1 MDLDEIEEDF
11 QCTICKGIFKQTH
24 YLVPC
29 MHLFCKSCIEEA
41 LRKQTKPSC
50 PQCRHPVPS
59 RRSAKPDTSW
69 DELVEAFFGT
79 DVDEYEEQK
88 MKRIMEM
95 SRRNMATVLAAQKR
109 QAVLW
114 GDAGDQPA
122 AAAGPSSKRRKT
134 DAPVAFA
141 PLEAEDASPAVRA
154 PAYARLCALA
164 PLQRSPVRWCG
175 DSARALGLQ
184 ENDQLAA
191 AITSNQVDEE
201 TKDMMTLQLWPGRG
215 MQGLKRYVVC
225 IPGQATVYDVAVRVG
240 FTAGCGPVG
249 CCAVGAVPWKV
260 VAFAPWGLCRS
271 QLAME
276 EVIERGI
283 ELGGRGANDV
293 EVEVDGNVPCNDVP
307 STIVDEVSGFAR
319 LTYHAA

>member
-1 MDLDEIEEDF
+1 MSEAAKDDEGGDARLVTATLNMQGMIEVDLDEIEEDF

-225 IPGQATVYDVAVRVG
+225 IPGQATVYDVA
-240 FTAGCGPVG
+240 
-249 CCAVGAVPWKV
+249 
-260 VAFAPWGLCRS
+260 
-271 QLAME
+271 LAME

>member
-1 MDLDEIEEDF
+1 MSEAAKDDEGGDARLVTATLNMQGMIEVDLDEIEEDF

-141 PLEAEDASPAVRA
+141 PLEAEDASPA
-154 PAYARLCALA
+154 
-164 PLQRSPVRWCG
+164 
-175 DSARALGLQ
+175 

-225 IPGQATVYDVAVRVG
+225 IPGQATVYDVA
-240 FTAGCGPVG
+240 
-249 CCAVGAVPWKV
+249 
-260 VAFAPWGLCRS
+260 
-271 QLAME
+271 LAME